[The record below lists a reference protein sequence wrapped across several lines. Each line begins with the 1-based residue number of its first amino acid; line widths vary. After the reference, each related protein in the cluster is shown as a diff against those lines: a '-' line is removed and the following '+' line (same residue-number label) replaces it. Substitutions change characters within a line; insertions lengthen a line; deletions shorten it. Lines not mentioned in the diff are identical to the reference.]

1 MSLKTFPDGKLLSD
15 LEVLRRI
22 HKALRQK
29 KPFSLVRI
37 GDGENI
43 VLAQGKFLSNQK
55 IEQTYWVQQG
65 RRTGR
70 KGVDLPNL
78 NLRDRMLKGIKQ
90 ADIVG
95 ICRRH
100 NDEVAAPTR
109 FKRELTNKI
118 FDYYN
123 LQPANLCYVFCNRKI
138 VSYRYF
144 WKLLHQYR
152 TLLIS
157 KWADRYAQ
165 KIKGKYS
172 CLPPQIIGTINF
184 QHYDQI
190 PTVLKKVGKY
200 DFDLA
205 LISAGVN
212 AVILAPAIAK
222 RYKKVAIDFGKT
234 MMYTVLPNKRLQ
246 PWTPPKSSRDGS
258 SPTLTATSIIKS

>member
-1 MSLKTFPDGKLLSD
+1 MSLRDFPDESLLSE

-22 HKALRQK
+22 HKALREK
-29 KPFSLVRI
+29 KSFSLVRI

-43 VLAQGKFLSNQK
+43 ILAQGKFLTNQE
-55 IEQTYWVQQG
+55 IEDSYWVQQG
-65 RRTGR
+65 RRTGG

-78 NLRDRMLKGIKQ
+78 TLRNRMLAGIRQ

-95 ICRRH
+95 ICRQQ

-118 FDYYN
+118 FDYYR
-123 LQPANLCYVFCNRKI
+123 LQPPALCYVFCNRKM
-138 VSYRYF
+138 VAYRYF
-144 WKLLHQYR
+144 WKILHQYR

-157 KWADRYAQ
+157 KWADRYARL
-165 KIKGKYS
+165 IKKKYAS
-172 CLPPQIIGTINF
+172 LPPQIVGTIDF

-190 PTVLKKVGKY
+190 PAVLKKAGKF

-222 RYKKVAIDFGKT
+222 RYRKAAVDFGKT
-234 MMYTVLPNKRLQ
+234 MMYTVRPNNRLR
-246 PWTPPKSSRDGS
+246 PWAPPRPS
-258 SPTLTATSIIKS
+258 SPQ

>member
-1 MSLKTFPDGKLLSD
+1 MSLHNFPDEKLLSE

-22 HKALRQK
+22 HKALRHK

-43 VLAQGKFLSNQK
+43 VLAQGKFLTNQE
-55 IEQTYWVQQG
+55 IRQSYWVQQG
-65 RRTGR
+65 LRTGG
-70 KGVDLPNL
+70 KGVELPNL
-78 NLRDRMLKGIKQ
+78 TLRNRMLNGIKE

-100 NDEVAAPTR
+100 NDEVAAPPR
-109 FKRELTNKI
+109 FKRVLTNKI
-118 FDYYN
+118 FDYYR
-123 LQPANLCYVFCNRKI
+123 LRPPALCYVFCNRKM
-138 VSYRYF
+138 VAYRYF
-144 WKLLHQYR
+144 WKILHRYR

-157 KWADRYAQ
+157 KWADQYARR
-165 KIKGKYS
+165 IKDKYTS
-172 CLPPQIIGTINF
+172 LPPQIAGTIDF

-190 PTVLKKVGKY
+190 PTVLKMVGKF

-222 RYKKVAIDFGKT
+222 RYRKVAIDFGKT
-234 MMYTVLPNKRLQ
+234 MMYTVRPNYRIR
-246 PWTPPKSSRDGS
+246 PWTPPESA
-258 SPTLTATSIIKS
+258 SPQ

>member
-1 MSLKTFPDGKLLSD
+1 MSLKNFPDKKLLSE

-43 VLAQGKFLSNQK
+43 VLAQGKFLTKQE
-55 IEQTYWVQQG
+55 IERTYWVRQG
-65 RRTGR
+65 RRTGG

-78 NLRDRMLKGIKQ
+78 RLRDRMLKGIRQ

-95 ICRRH
+95 ICRHH
-100 NDEVAAPTR
+100 NDEVAAPAY

-123 LQPANLCYVFCNRKI
+123 LQPTNLCYVFCNRKM

-144 WKLLHQYR
+144 WKILHQYR

-157 KWADRYAQ
+157 KWADQYARR
-165 KIKGKYS
+165 IKGKYAS
-172 CLPPQIIGTINF
+172 LPPQIVGTINF
-184 QHYDQI
+184 KHYNQI
-190 PTVLKKVGKY
+190 PAVLKKVGKFN
-200 DFDLA
+200 FDLA

-222 RYKKVAIDFGKT
+222 RYHKVAIDFGKT
-234 MMYTVLPNKRLQ
+234 MMYTVRPNKRIR
-246 PWTPPKSSRDGS
+246 PWTPPEFT
-258 SPTLTATSIIKS
+258 SPQ

>member
-1 MSLKTFPDGKLLSD
+1 MSLRDFPDNKLLSE

-22 HKALRQK
+22 HKALRQE

-43 VLAQGKFLSNQK
+43 VLAQGKFLTNQE
-55 IEQTYWVQQG
+55 IERTYWVRQG
-65 RRTGR
+65 RRTGG

-78 NLRDRMLKGIKQ
+78 TLRDRILKGIRQ

-118 FDYYN
+118 FDYYR
-123 LQPANLCYVFCNRKI
+123 LQPPELCYVFCNRKM

-144 WKLLHQYR
+144 WKILHRYR

-157 KWADRYAQ
+157 KWADQYARQ
-165 KIKGKYS
+165 IKGKYAS
-172 CLPPQIIGTINF
+172 LPPQIVGTINF
-184 QHYDQI
+184 NHYDQI
-190 PTVLKKVGKY
+190 PAVLKKVGKF

-212 AVILAPAIAK
+212 AVILSPAIAK
-222 RYKKVAIDFGKT
+222 RYGKVAIDFGKT
-234 MMYTVLPNKRLQ
+234 MMYTVRPNNRLR
-246 PWTPPKSSRDGS
+246 PWNPPAEPPRSDG
-258 SPTLTATSIIKS
+258 

>member
-1 MSLKTFPDGKLLSD
+1 MSLKDFPDEKLLTE

-22 HKALRQK
+22 HRALRQK

-43 VLAQGKFLSNQK
+43 VLAQGKFLSNQEL
-55 IEQTYWVQQG
+55 EQTYWVRDSRAG
-65 RRTGR
+65 K

-78 NLRDRMLKGIKQ
+78 TLRDQMLKGIKA

-95 ICRRH
+95 ICRQQ
-100 NDEVAAPTR
+100 NDEVSAPTR
-109 FKRELTNKI
+109 FKRVLTNKI
-118 FDYYN
+118 FDYYG
-123 LQPANLCYVFCNRKI
+123 LEPRALCYVFCNRKM

-144 WKLLHQYR
+144 WRIIHQYR

-157 KWADRYAQ
+157 KWAADYA
-165 KIKGKYS
+165 KLITSKYAD
-172 CLPPQIIGTINF
+172 LPPWIVGAIPF
-184 QHYDQI
+184 EHYKQT

-212 AVILAPAIAK
+212 AVILAPAIAE
-222 RYKKVAIDFGKT
+222 RYKKVAVDFGKT
-234 MMYTVLPNKRLQ
+234 MMYMLRPNNRIR
-246 PWTPPKSSRDGS
+246 PWTPQPK
-258 SPTLTATSIIKS
+258 PAQEQETQ